1 MKTKIHCKVVR
12 NVFTNNDGTFSI
24 YGCVPSKNDLDKIH
38 LNKYGN
44 FTLKGNLSLIE
55 VGEDYTIEVEEKNGS
70 YGYEYWLIGFP
81 EIEDFDVSDVKEITD
96 EQEAEMLKSFMT
108 LSQAKYVHEAYPN
121 FIRLVLMGEQD
132 KIDYKNIHNVAEIRL
147 KGYINKVN
155 ERFKYYKLHLD
166 NPQYELSIGDCG
178 TLCSTYSTIQESNL
192 ALETK
197 PYEVLIDVLD
207 RGFQEADRMICEYD
221 SKWEDSEQRCLYLT
235 CYLLECN
242 EEDGNTRI
250 NGTQIANVVNQ
261 YNPQLNKHIVDLV
274 EKSGKIYYDK
284 QSKDLSLMKTYISE
298 CNIAQ
303 TIKQKTKKP
312 QIWNIDIEKYRVNE
326 KIELTD
332 EQMEI
337 LNLVNNYDFGMLI
350 GSAGCV
356 DAETEFFNGTQWKPI
371 SQYKE
376 GEKVLQYNQD
386 GMAELVYPER
396 YIKEPCDEMYHFE
409 TKYGINQTLT
419 KDHNVVYY
427 SPKGVFYNKPLE
439 EVIKTH
445 ENNISGFK
453 GKFITTFKYGG
464 EGIDLTDDEI
474 RIMCAIIADGS
485 FYNVSKPHQPSY
497 NTCRFHIK
505 KERKRERLRFLF
517 NNANIEYREVKSQ
530 TKGYT
535 DFYITAP
542 RREKEFSSYWYDCTN
557 EQLQI
562 ICDEIMFW
570 DGSISPTKNGVIRKR
585 FSTSIKQSAEFV
597 QFAFSACGYRASLS
611 VKDRV
616 GQRYITCGK
625 EYTRKSVEYN
635 VSITERNLVGVDKQT
650 HPSLFEK
657 VSPID
662 GYKYCFT
669 VPSHMLVLR
678 RMNQIFVTGNS
689 GKSSSVKALISLLED
704 NNKSYTLLAPSG
716 IAAKR
721 LRETTGREANTIHRK
736 LASGTTIDSDV
747 VVIDEVS
754 MVDVNLFSMLLNQID
769 DSAKIILVFDSAQ
782 LASIQCGNLVQD
794 MMDSHVVPCA
804 ELTKV
809 FRYGIGGIAT
819 VGADARNGREYLTSD
834 GELNCENAENIKD
847 YEFIEVDDDPLEQV
861 MSAYAKLRESYDVK
875 DILVLTPYNK
885 GDFGTYAINQAIQE
899 KYNPADPV
907 DDVVSR
913 KLPPSLRVPMKTLN
927 YHIGDKVINKKNN
940 YHALTDEGFEHYL
953 QEQKLRLKIDE
964 YKVKFG
970 ANDESVLE
978 LEDMLRMM
986 EEQKPAEAT
995 IYNGDIGFIKHID
1008 DKGNV
1013 WVQFDEDMIVY
1024 RKSDL
1029 ENLLLAYA
1037 CTSHSSQG
1045 CEAKGVI
1052 FLTHPSQKRM
1062 LSRNLCYMSL
1072 TRAKEHL
1079 IEIGDISIINNALK
1093 VNETRLRYTW
1103 LKELLEEEINVKR

>member
-24 YGCVPSKNDLDKIH
+24 YGCVPATNELDKIH

-44 FTLKGNLSLIE
+44 FTLKGNLSLLE
-55 VGEDYTIEVEEKNGS
+55 VGEDYTVEVEEKTGS
-70 YGYEYWLIGFP
+70 YGYEYWLVGFP

-108 LSQAKYVHEAYPN
+108 LSQAKYIHEAYPN

-166 NPQYELSIGDCG
+166 NPQYELSISDCG

-192 ALETK
+192 ALVTK

-207 RGFQEADRMICEYD
+207 RGFQEADRMICEHD
-221 SKWEDSEQRCLYLT
+221 NKWEDSEQRCLYLT

-250 NGTQIANVVNQ
+250 NGSQIANVINQ
-261 YNPQLNKHIVDLV
+261 YNLQLNKHIVELV

-284 QSKDLSLMKTYISE
+284 QTKDLSLMKTYISE

-303 TIKQKTKKP
+303 TIKRKTKKP
-312 QIWNIDIEKYRVNE
+312 QVWNIDVEKYRVNE
-326 KIELTD
+326 NITLTD
-332 EQMEI
+332 EQMAI
-337 LNLVNNYDFGMLI
+337 LKLVCNYDFAML
-350 GSAGCV
+350 
-356 DAETEFFNGTQWKPI
+356 
-371 SQYKE
+371 
-376 GEKVLQYNQD
+376 
-386 GMAELVYPER
+386 M
-396 YIKEPCDEMYHFE
+396 
-409 TKYGINQTLT
+409 
-419 KDHNVVYY
+419 
-427 SPKGVFYNKPLE
+427 GV
-439 EVIKTH
+439 
-445 ENNISGFK
+445 SG
-453 GKFITTFKYGG
+453 G
-464 EGIDLTDDEI
+464 
-474 RIMCAIIADGS
+474 
-485 FYNVSKPHQPSY
+485 
-497 NTCRFHIK
+497 
-505 KERKRERLRFLF
+505 
-517 NNANIEYREVKSQ
+517 
-530 TKGYT
+530 
-535 DFYITAP
+535 
-542 RREKEFSSYWYDCTN
+542 
-557 EQLQI
+557 
-562 ICDEIMFW
+562 
-570 DGSISPTKNGVIRKR
+570 
-585 FSTSIKQSAEFV
+585 
-597 QFAFSACGYRASLS
+597 
-611 VKDRV
+611 
-616 GQRYITCGK
+616 
-625 EYTRKSVEYN
+625 
-635 VSITERNLVGVDKQT
+635 
-650 HPSLFEK
+650 
-657 VSPID
+657 
-662 GYKYCFT
+662 
-669 VPSHMLVLR
+669 
-678 RMNQIFVTGNS
+678 
-689 GKSSSVKALISLLED
+689 GKSTSVKALISLLED

-736 LASGTTIDSDV
+736 LASGSTIDSDV

-794 MMDSHVVPCA
+794 MMDSHVVSCA

-885 GDFGTYAINQAIQE
+885 GNFGTYAINQAIQE
-899 KYNPADPV
+899 KYNPTDPV

-913 KLPPSLRVPMKTLN
+913 KLPPSLGVPMKTLN

-970 ANDESVLE
+970 SNDESVLE
-978 LEDMLRMM
+978 LEDTLRAM
-986 EEQKPAEAT
+986 EEQKPSEAT
-995 IYNGDIGFIKHID
+995 IYNGDIGFIKHVD

-1079 IEIGDISIINNALK
+1079 IEIGDISTINNALR

>member
-24 YGCVPSKNDLDKIH
+24 YGCVPAKNDLDKIH

-44 FTLKGNLSLIE
+44 FTLKGNLSLLE
-55 VGEDYTIEVEEKNGS
+55 VGEDYTVEVEEKTGS

-166 NPQYELSIGDCG
+166 NPQYELSISDCG

-192 ALETK
+192 ALATK
-197 PYEVLIDVLD
+197 PYEVLIDVLG
-207 RGFQEADRMICEYD
+207 RSFQEADRMICEHD
-221 SKWEDSEQRCLYLT
+221 NKWEDSEQRCLYLT

-250 NGTQIANVVNQ
+250 NGSQIANVTNQ
-261 YNPQLNKHIVDLV
+261 YNPQLNKHIVELV

-284 QSKDLSLMKTYISE
+284 QTKDLSLMKTYISE

-312 QIWNIDIEKYRVNE
+312 QVWNIDVEKYRVNDD
-326 KIELTD
+326 ITLTD
-332 EQMEI
+332 EQMGI
-337 LNLVNNYDFGMLI
+337 LELVCKYDFAMLI
-350 GSAGCV
+350 GSAG
-356 DAETEFFNGTQWKPI
+356 
-371 SQYKE
+371 
-376 GEKVLQYNQD
+376 
-386 GMAELVYPER
+386 
-396 YIKEPCDEMYHFE
+396 
-409 TKYGINQTLT
+409 
-419 KDHNVVYY
+419 
-427 SPKGVFYNKPLE
+427 
-439 EVIKTH
+439 
-445 ENNISGFK
+445 
-453 GKFITTFKYGG
+453 
-464 EGIDLTDDEI
+464 
-474 RIMCAIIADGS
+474 
-485 FYNVSKPHQPSY
+485 
-497 NTCRFHIK
+497 
-505 KERKRERLRFLF
+505 
-517 NNANIEYREVKSQ
+517 
-530 TKGYT
+530 
-535 DFYITAP
+535 
-542 RREKEFSSYWYDCTN
+542 
-557 EQLQI
+557 
-562 ICDEIMFW
+562 
-570 DGSISPTKNGVIRKR
+570 
-585 FSTSIKQSAEFV
+585 
-597 QFAFSACGYRASLS
+597 
-611 VKDRV
+611 
-616 GQRYITCGK
+616 
-625 EYTRKSVEYN
+625 
-635 VSITERNLVGVDKQT
+635 
-650 HPSLFEK
+650 
-657 VSPID
+657 
-662 GYKYCFT
+662 
-669 VPSHMLVLR
+669 
-678 RMNQIFVTGNS
+678 S

-736 LASGTTIDSDV
+736 LASGSTIDSDV

-861 MSAYAKLRESYDVK
+861 MSAYAKLRDSYDVK

-885 GDFGTYAINQAIQE
+885 GNFGTYAINQAIQE
-899 KYNPADPV
+899 KYNPTDPV

-913 KLPPSLRVPMKTLN
+913 KLPPSLGVPMKTLN

-964 YKVKFG
+964 SKVKFG

-978 LEDMLRMM
+978 LEDTLRAM
-986 EEQKPAEAT
+986 EEQKPSEAT
-995 IYNGDIGFIKHID
+995 IYNGDIGFIKHVD

-1024 RKSDL
+1024 RKADL

-1079 IEIGDISIINNALK
+1079 IEIGDISTINNALR

-1103 LKELLEEEINVKR
+1103 LKELLEEEVNVKR

>member
-44 FTLKGNLSLIE
+44 FTLKGNLSLLE
-55 VGEDYTIEVEEKNGS
+55 VGEDYTVEVEEKSGS
-70 YGYEYWLIGFP
+70 YGYEYWLVGFP
-81 EIEDFDVSDVKEITD
+81 EIEDFDVSDAKEITD
-96 EQEAEMLKSFMT
+96 DQEAEMLKSFMT

-192 ALETK
+192 ALATK
-197 PYEVLIDVLD
+197 PYEVLIDVLN
-207 RGFQEADRMICEYD
+207 RSFQEADRMICEYD
-221 SKWEDSEQRCLYLT
+221 NKWEDSEARCLYLT

-250 NGTQIANVVNQ
+250 NGAQIANVINQ
-261 YNPQLNKHIVDLV
+261 YNPQLNKHIVELV
-274 EKSGKIYYDK
+274 QKSDKVYYDK
-284 QSKDLSLMKTYISE
+284 QTKDLSLMKTYISE

-312 QIWNIDIEKYRVNE
+312 QVWNIDIEKYRVNE
-326 KIELTD
+326 NITLTD
-332 EQMEI
+332 EQMGI
-337 LNLVNNYDFGMLI
+337 LELVCNYDFAMLM
-350 GSAGCV
+350 G
-356 DAETEFFNGTQWKPI
+356 N
-371 SQYKE
+371 
-376 GEKVLQYNQD
+376 
-386 GMAELVYPER
+386 
-396 YIKEPCDEMYHFE
+396 
-409 TKYGINQTLT
+409 
-419 KDHNVVYY
+419 
-427 SPKGVFYNKPLE
+427 
-439 EVIKTH
+439 
-445 ENNISGFK
+445 SG
-453 GKFITTFKYGG
+453 
-464 EGIDLTDDEI
+464 
-474 RIMCAIIADGS
+474 
-485 FYNVSKPHQPSY
+485 
-497 NTCRFHIK
+497 
-505 KERKRERLRFLF
+505 
-517 NNANIEYREVKSQ
+517 
-530 TKGYT
+530 
-535 DFYITAP
+535 
-542 RREKEFSSYWYDCTN
+542 
-557 EQLQI
+557 
-562 ICDEIMFW
+562 
-570 DGSISPTKNGVIRKR
+570 
-585 FSTSIKQSAEFV
+585 
-597 QFAFSACGYRASLS
+597 
-611 VKDRV
+611 
-616 GQRYITCGK
+616 
-625 EYTRKSVEYN
+625 
-635 VSITERNLVGVDKQT
+635 
-650 HPSLFEK
+650 
-657 VSPID
+657 
-662 GYKYCFT
+662 
-669 VPSHMLVLR
+669 
-678 RMNQIFVTGNS
+678 S

-721 LRETTGREANTIHRK
+721 LRETTGREASTIHRRIM
-736 LASGTTIDSDV
+736 SSNDIESDV

-754 MVDVNLFSMLLNQID
+754 MVDVHLFSTLLNQIA
-769 DSAKIILVFDSAQ
+769 SYAKIILVFDSAQ

-847 YEFIEVDDDPLEQV
+847 YEFIEVNDEPLEQV
-861 MSAYAKLRESYDVK
+861 MSAYAKLREKYDVK

-885 GDFGTYAINQAIQE
+885 GNFGTYAINQAIQE

-913 KLPPSLRVPMKTLN
+913 KLPPSLGVPMKTLN
-927 YHIGDKVINKKNN
+927 YHISDKVINKKNN
-940 YHALTDEGFEHYL
+940 YHALTDDGFEHYL

-970 ANDESVLE
+970 ANDEGVLD
-978 LEDMLRMM
+978 LEDTLRMM
-986 EEQKPAEAT
+986 EEQEPPEAT

-1037 CTSHSSQG
+1037 CTSHASQG
-1045 CEAKGVI
+1045 CEARGVI

-1079 IEIGDISIINNALK
+1079 IEIGDISTINNALK

-1103 LKELLEEEINVKR
+1103 LRELLEEDKDVK

>member
-44 FTLKGNLSLIE
+44 FTLKGNLSLLE
-55 VGEDYTIEVEEKNGS
+55 VGEDYTVEVEEKSGS
-70 YGYEYWLIGFP
+70 YGYEYWLVGFP
-81 EIEDFDVSDVKEITD
+81 EIEDFDISDVKEITD

-108 LSQAKYVHEAYPN
+108 LSQAKYVHESYPN

-166 NPQYELSIGDCG
+166 NPQYELSISDCG

-192 ALETK
+192 ALATK

-207 RGFQEADRMICEYD
+207 RSFQEADRMICEYD
-221 SKWEDSEQRCLYLT
+221 NKWEDSEQRCLYLT

-250 NGTQIANVVNQ
+250 NGSQIANVINQ

-284 QSKDLSLMKTYISE
+284 QTKDLSLMKTYISE

-326 KIELTD
+326 NITLTD
-332 EQMEI
+332 EQMAI
-337 LNLVNNYDFGMLI
+337 LELVCKYDFAMLM
-350 GSAGCV
+350 GSAG
-356 DAETEFFNGTQWKPI
+356 
-371 SQYKE
+371 
-376 GEKVLQYNQD
+376 
-386 GMAELVYPER
+386 
-396 YIKEPCDEMYHFE
+396 
-409 TKYGINQTLT
+409 
-419 KDHNVVYY
+419 
-427 SPKGVFYNKPLE
+427 
-439 EVIKTH
+439 
-445 ENNISGFK
+445 
-453 GKFITTFKYGG
+453 
-464 EGIDLTDDEI
+464 
-474 RIMCAIIADGS
+474 
-485 FYNVSKPHQPSY
+485 
-497 NTCRFHIK
+497 
-505 KERKRERLRFLF
+505 
-517 NNANIEYREVKSQ
+517 
-530 TKGYT
+530 
-535 DFYITAP
+535 
-542 RREKEFSSYWYDCTN
+542 
-557 EQLQI
+557 
-562 ICDEIMFW
+562 
-570 DGSISPTKNGVIRKR
+570 
-585 FSTSIKQSAEFV
+585 
-597 QFAFSACGYRASLS
+597 
-611 VKDRV
+611 
-616 GQRYITCGK
+616 
-625 EYTRKSVEYN
+625 
-635 VSITERNLVGVDKQT
+635 
-650 HPSLFEK
+650 
-657 VSPID
+657 
-662 GYKYCFT
+662 
-669 VPSHMLVLR
+669 
-678 RMNQIFVTGNS
+678 S

-736 LASGTTIDSDV
+736 LASGVTIDSDV

-754 MVDVNLFSMLLNQID
+754 MVDVNLFSMLLDQID

-861 MSAYAKLRESYDVK
+861 MSVYAKLKESYDVK

-885 GDFGTYAINQAIQE
+885 GNFGTYAINQAIQE
-899 KYNPADPV
+899 KYNPTDPV

-913 KLPPSLRVPMKTLN
+913 KLPPSLGVPMKILN

-978 LEDMLRMM
+978 LEDTLRAM
-986 EEQKPAEAT
+986 EEQKPSEAT
-995 IYNGDIGFIKHID
+995 IYNGDIGFIKHVD

-1024 RKSDL
+1024 RKADL

-1079 IEIGDISIINNALK
+1079 IEIGDISTINNALR

-1103 LKELLEEEINVKR
+1103 LKELLEEEVNVKR

>member
-44 FTLKGNLSLIE
+44 FTLKGNLSLLE
-55 VGEDYTIEVEEKNGS
+55 VGEDYTIEVEEKSGS
-70 YGYEYWLIGFP
+70 YGYEYWLVGFP

-96 EQEAEMLKSFMT
+96 DQEAEMLKSFMT

-121 FIRLVLMGEQD
+121 FIRLVLMGEQE
-132 KIDYKNIHNVAEIRL
+132 KIDYKNIYNVAEIRL

-197 PYEVLIDVLD
+197 PYKVLIDVLD
-207 RGFQEADRMICEYD
+207 RSFQEADRMICEYD
-221 SKWEDSEQRCLYLT
+221 NKWEDSEQRCLYLT

-250 NGTQIANVVNQ
+250 NGSQIANVINQ
-261 YNPQLNKHIVDLV
+261 YNPQLNKHIVELV
-274 EKSGKIYYDK
+274 EKSDKVYYDK
-284 QSKDLSLMKTYISE
+284 QTKDLSLMKTYISE

-312 QIWNIDIEKYRVNE
+312 QVWNIDIEKYRVNE
-326 KIELTD
+326 NITLTD
-332 EQMEI
+332 EQMGI
-337 LNLVNNYDFGMLI
+337 L
-350 GSAGCV
+350 
-356 DAETEFFNGTQWKPI
+356 
-371 SQYKE
+371 
-376 GEKVLQYNQD
+376 
-386 GMAELVYPER
+386 ELV
-396 YIKEPCDEMYHFE
+396 C
-409 TKYGINQTLT
+409 N
-419 KDHNVVYY
+419 
-427 SPKGVFYNKPLE
+427 YNFAMLMG
-439 EVIKTH
+439 
-445 ENNISGFK
+445 NSG
-453 GKFITTFKYGG
+453 
-464 EGIDLTDDEI
+464 
-474 RIMCAIIADGS
+474 
-485 FYNVSKPHQPSY
+485 
-497 NTCRFHIK
+497 
-505 KERKRERLRFLF
+505 
-517 NNANIEYREVKSQ
+517 
-530 TKGYT
+530 
-535 DFYITAP
+535 
-542 RREKEFSSYWYDCTN
+542 
-557 EQLQI
+557 
-562 ICDEIMFW
+562 
-570 DGSISPTKNGVIRKR
+570 
-585 FSTSIKQSAEFV
+585 
-597 QFAFSACGYRASLS
+597 
-611 VKDRV
+611 
-616 GQRYITCGK
+616 
-625 EYTRKSVEYN
+625 
-635 VSITERNLVGVDKQT
+635 
-650 HPSLFEK
+650 
-657 VSPID
+657 
-662 GYKYCFT
+662 
-669 VPSHMLVLR
+669 
-678 RMNQIFVTGNS
+678 S

-721 LRETTGREANTIHRK
+721 LRETTCREANTIHRK
-736 LASGTTIDSDV
+736 LASGVTIDSDV

-794 MMDSHVVPCA
+794 MMDSHAVPCA

-847 YEFIEVDDDPLEQV
+847 YEFIEVNDDPLEQV
-861 MSAYAKLRESYDVK
+861 MNAYTKLRKNYDVK

-907 DDVVSR
+907 DDIVSR
-913 KLPPSLRVPMKTLN
+913 KLPPSLGVPMKNLN

-978 LEDMLRMM
+978 LEDMLIAIQ
-986 EEQKPAEAT
+986 EQTPAEAT

-1013 WVQFDEDMIVY
+1013 WVQFDENMIVY
-1024 RKSDL
+1024 RKADL

-1079 IEIGDISIINNALK
+1079 IEIGDISTINNALR

-1103 LKELLEEEINVKR
+1103 LKELLEDEINVKR

>member
-44 FTLKGNLSLIE
+44 FTLKGNLSLLE
-55 VGEDYTIEVEEKNGS
+55 VGEDYTVEVEEKSGS
-70 YGYEYWLIGFP
+70 YGYEYWLVGFP

-96 EQEAEMLKSFMT
+96 DQEAEMLKSFMT

-192 ALETK
+192 ALATK
-197 PYEVLIDVLD
+197 PYEVLIDVLN
-207 RGFQEADRMICEYD
+207 RSFQEADRMICEYD
-221 SKWEDSEQRCLYLT
+221 NKWEDSEARCLYLT

-250 NGTQIANVVNQ
+250 NGAQIANVINQ
-261 YNPQLNKHIVDLV
+261 YNPQLNKHIVELV
-274 EKSGKIYYDK
+274 QKSDKVYYDK
-284 QSKDLSLMKTYISE
+284 QTKDLSLMKTYISE

-312 QIWNIDIEKYRVNE
+312 QVWNIDIEKYRVNE
-326 KIELTD
+326 NITLTD
-332 EQMEI
+332 EQMGI
-337 LNLVNNYDFGMLI
+337 LELVCNYDFAMLM
-350 GSAGCV
+350 G
-356 DAETEFFNGTQWKPI
+356 N
-371 SQYKE
+371 
-376 GEKVLQYNQD
+376 
-386 GMAELVYPER
+386 
-396 YIKEPCDEMYHFE
+396 
-409 TKYGINQTLT
+409 
-419 KDHNVVYY
+419 
-427 SPKGVFYNKPLE
+427 
-439 EVIKTH
+439 
-445 ENNISGFK
+445 SG
-453 GKFITTFKYGG
+453 
-464 EGIDLTDDEI
+464 
-474 RIMCAIIADGS
+474 
-485 FYNVSKPHQPSY
+485 
-497 NTCRFHIK
+497 
-505 KERKRERLRFLF
+505 
-517 NNANIEYREVKSQ
+517 
-530 TKGYT
+530 
-535 DFYITAP
+535 
-542 RREKEFSSYWYDCTN
+542 
-557 EQLQI
+557 
-562 ICDEIMFW
+562 
-570 DGSISPTKNGVIRKR
+570 
-585 FSTSIKQSAEFV
+585 
-597 QFAFSACGYRASLS
+597 
-611 VKDRV
+611 
-616 GQRYITCGK
+616 
-625 EYTRKSVEYN
+625 
-635 VSITERNLVGVDKQT
+635 
-650 HPSLFEK
+650 
-657 VSPID
+657 
-662 GYKYCFT
+662 
-669 VPSHMLVLR
+669 
-678 RMNQIFVTGNS
+678 S

-721 LRETTGREANTIHRK
+721 LRETTGREASTIHRRIM
-736 LASGTTIDSDV
+736 SSNDIESDV
-747 VVIDEVS
+747 IVIDEVS
-754 MVDVNLFSMLLNQID
+754 MVDVHLFSTLLNQIA
-769 DSAKIILVFDSAQ
+769 SYAKIILVFDSAQ

-834 GELNCENAENIKD
+834 GKLNCENAENIKD
-847 YEFIEVDDDPLEQV
+847 YEFIEVNDEPLEQV
-861 MSAYAKLRESYDVK
+861 MSAYAKLREKYNVK

-885 GDFGTYAINQAIQE
+885 GNFGTYAINQAIQE

-913 KLPPSLRVPMKTLN
+913 KLPPSLGVPMKTLN
-927 YHIGDKVINKKNN
+927 YHISDKVINKKNN

-953 QEQKLRLKIDE
+953 QEQKLRLKIGE

-970 ANDESVLE
+970 ANDEGVLD
-978 LEDMLRMM
+978 LEDTLRMM
-986 EEQKPAEAT
+986 EEQEPPEAT

-1037 CTSHSSQG
+1037 CTSHASQG

-1079 IEIGDISIINNALK
+1079 IEIGDISTINNALK

-1103 LKELLEEEINVKR
+1103 LRELLEEDKDVK

>member
-24 YGCVPSKNDLDKIH
+24 YGCVPSTNDLDKIH

-44 FTLKGNLSLIE
+44 FTLKGDLSLLE
-55 VGEDYTIEVEEKNGS
+55 VGEDYTIEVEEKSGS

-96 EQEAEMLKSFMT
+96 DQEAEMLKSFMT

-192 ALETK
+192 ALATK
-197 PYEVLIDVLD
+197 PYEVLIDVLN
-207 RGFQEADRMICEYD
+207 RSFQEADRMICEYD
-221 SKWEDSEQRCLYLT
+221 NKWEDSEARCLYLT

-250 NGTQIANVVNQ
+250 NGVQIANVINQ
-261 YNPQLNKHIVDLV
+261 YNPQLNKYIVELV
-274 EKSGKIYYDK
+274 QKSDKVYYDK
-284 QSKDLSLMKTYISE
+284 QTKDLSLMKTYISE

-312 QIWNIDIEKYRVNE
+312 QVWNIDIEKYRVNE
-326 KIELTD
+326 NITLTD
-332 EQMEI
+332 EQMGI
-337 LNLVNNYDFGMLI
+337 LELVCNYDFAMLM
-350 GSAGCV
+350 G
-356 DAETEFFNGTQWKPI
+356 N
-371 SQYKE
+371 
-376 GEKVLQYNQD
+376 
-386 GMAELVYPER
+386 
-396 YIKEPCDEMYHFE
+396 
-409 TKYGINQTLT
+409 
-419 KDHNVVYY
+419 
-427 SPKGVFYNKPLE
+427 
-439 EVIKTH
+439 
-445 ENNISGFK
+445 SG
-453 GKFITTFKYGG
+453 
-464 EGIDLTDDEI
+464 
-474 RIMCAIIADGS
+474 
-485 FYNVSKPHQPSY
+485 
-497 NTCRFHIK
+497 
-505 KERKRERLRFLF
+505 
-517 NNANIEYREVKSQ
+517 
-530 TKGYT
+530 
-535 DFYITAP
+535 
-542 RREKEFSSYWYDCTN
+542 
-557 EQLQI
+557 
-562 ICDEIMFW
+562 
-570 DGSISPTKNGVIRKR
+570 
-585 FSTSIKQSAEFV
+585 
-597 QFAFSACGYRASLS
+597 
-611 VKDRV
+611 
-616 GQRYITCGK
+616 
-625 EYTRKSVEYN
+625 
-635 VSITERNLVGVDKQT
+635 
-650 HPSLFEK
+650 
-657 VSPID
+657 
-662 GYKYCFT
+662 
-669 VPSHMLVLR
+669 
-678 RMNQIFVTGNS
+678 S

-721 LRETTGREANTIHRK
+721 LRETTGREASTIHRRIM
-736 LASGTTIDSDV
+736 SSNDIESDV

-754 MVDVNLFSMLLNQID
+754 MVDVHLFSTLLNQIA
-769 DSAKIILVFDSAQ
+769 SYAKIILVFDSAQ

-847 YEFIEVDDDPLEQV
+847 YEFIEVNDEPLEQV
-861 MSAYAKLRESYDVK
+861 MSAYAKLREKYDVK

-885 GDFGTYAINQAIQE
+885 GNFGTYAINQAIQE
-899 KYNPADPV
+899 KHNPADPV

-913 KLPPSLRVPMKTLN
+913 KLPPSLGVPMKTLN

-970 ANDESVLE
+970 ANDEGVLD
-978 LEDMLRMM
+978 LEDTLRMM
-986 EEQKPAEAT
+986 EEQEPPEAT

-1013 WVQFDEDMIVY
+1013 WVQFGEDMIVY

-1037 CTSHSSQG
+1037 CTSHASQG

-1079 IEIGDISIINNALK
+1079 IEIGDISTINNALK

-1103 LKELLEEEINVKR
+1103 LRELLEEDKDVK

>member
-44 FTLKGNLSLIE
+44 FTLKGNLSLLE
-55 VGEDYTIEVEEKNGS
+55 VGEDYTVEVEEKSGS
-70 YGYEYWLIGFP
+70 YGYEYWLVGFP

-96 EQEAEMLKSFMT
+96 DQEAEMLKSFMT

-192 ALETK
+192 ALATK
-197 PYEVLIDVLD
+197 PYEVLIDVLN
-207 RGFQEADRMICEYD
+207 RSFQEADRMICEYD
-221 SKWEDSEQRCLYLT
+221 NKWEDSEARCLYLT

-250 NGTQIANVVNQ
+250 NGAQIANVINQ
-261 YNPQLNKHIVDLV
+261 YNPQLNKHIVELV
-274 EKSGKIYYDK
+274 QKSDKVYYDK
-284 QSKDLSLMKTYISE
+284 QTKDLSLMKTYISE

-312 QIWNIDIEKYRVNE
+312 QVWNIDIEKYRVNE
-326 KIELTD
+326 NITLTD
-332 EQMEI
+332 EQMGI
-337 LNLVNNYDFGMLI
+337 LELVCNYDFAMLM
-350 GSAGCV
+350 G
-356 DAETEFFNGTQWKPI
+356 N
-371 SQYKE
+371 
-376 GEKVLQYNQD
+376 
-386 GMAELVYPER
+386 
-396 YIKEPCDEMYHFE
+396 
-409 TKYGINQTLT
+409 
-419 KDHNVVYY
+419 
-427 SPKGVFYNKPLE
+427 
-439 EVIKTH
+439 
-445 ENNISGFK
+445 SG
-453 GKFITTFKYGG
+453 
-464 EGIDLTDDEI
+464 
-474 RIMCAIIADGS
+474 
-485 FYNVSKPHQPSY
+485 
-497 NTCRFHIK
+497 
-505 KERKRERLRFLF
+505 
-517 NNANIEYREVKSQ
+517 
-530 TKGYT
+530 
-535 DFYITAP
+535 
-542 RREKEFSSYWYDCTN
+542 
-557 EQLQI
+557 
-562 ICDEIMFW
+562 
-570 DGSISPTKNGVIRKR
+570 
-585 FSTSIKQSAEFV
+585 
-597 QFAFSACGYRASLS
+597 
-611 VKDRV
+611 
-616 GQRYITCGK
+616 
-625 EYTRKSVEYN
+625 
-635 VSITERNLVGVDKQT
+635 
-650 HPSLFEK
+650 
-657 VSPID
+657 
-662 GYKYCFT
+662 
-669 VPSHMLVLR
+669 
-678 RMNQIFVTGNS
+678 S

-721 LRETTGREANTIHRK
+721 LRETTGREASTIHRRIM
-736 LASGTTIDSDV
+736 SSNDIESDV

-754 MVDVNLFSMLLNQID
+754 MVDVHLFSTLLNQIA
-769 DSAKIILVFDSAQ
+769 SYAKIILVFDSAQ

-847 YEFIEVDDDPLEQV
+847 YEFIEVNDEPLEQV
-861 MSAYAKLRESYDVK
+861 MSAYAKLREKYDVK

-885 GDFGTYAINQAIQE
+885 GNFGTYAINQAIQE

-913 KLPPSLRVPMKTLN
+913 KLPPSLGVPMKTLN
-927 YHIGDKVINKKNN
+927 YHISDKVINKKNN
-940 YHALTDEGFEHYL
+940 YHALTDDGFEHYL

-970 ANDESVLE
+970 ANDEGVLD
-978 LEDMLRMM
+978 LEDTLRMM
-986 EEQKPAEAT
+986 EEQEPPEAT

-1037 CTSHSSQG
+1037 CTSHASQG

-1079 IEIGDISIINNALK
+1079 IEIGDISTINNALK

-1103 LKELLEEEINVKR
+1103 LRELLEEDKDVK

>member
-24 YGCVPSKNDLDKIH
+24 YGCVPAKNDLDKIH

-44 FTLKGNLSLIE
+44 FTLKGNLSLLE
-55 VGEDYTIEVEEKNGS
+55 VGEDYTVEVEEKTGS

-166 NPQYELSIGDCG
+166 NPQYELSISDCG

-192 ALETK
+192 ALATK
-197 PYEVLIDVLD
+197 PYEVLIDVLG
-207 RGFQEADRMICEYD
+207 RSFQEADRMICEHD
-221 SKWEDSEQRCLYLT
+221 NKWEDSEQRCLYLT

-250 NGTQIANVVNQ
+250 NGSQIANVTNQ
-261 YNPQLNKHIVDLV
+261 YNPQLNKHIVELV

-284 QSKDLSLMKTYISE
+284 QTKDLSLMKTYISE

-312 QIWNIDIEKYRVNE
+312 QVWNIDVEKYRVNDN
-326 KIELTD
+326 ITLTD
-332 EQMEI
+332 EQMGI
-337 LNLVNNYDFGMLI
+337 LELVCKYDFAMLI
-350 GSAGCV
+350 GSAG
-356 DAETEFFNGTQWKPI
+356 
-371 SQYKE
+371 
-376 GEKVLQYNQD
+376 
-386 GMAELVYPER
+386 
-396 YIKEPCDEMYHFE
+396 
-409 TKYGINQTLT
+409 
-419 KDHNVVYY
+419 
-427 SPKGVFYNKPLE
+427 
-439 EVIKTH
+439 
-445 ENNISGFK
+445 
-453 GKFITTFKYGG
+453 
-464 EGIDLTDDEI
+464 
-474 RIMCAIIADGS
+474 
-485 FYNVSKPHQPSY
+485 
-497 NTCRFHIK
+497 
-505 KERKRERLRFLF
+505 
-517 NNANIEYREVKSQ
+517 
-530 TKGYT
+530 
-535 DFYITAP
+535 
-542 RREKEFSSYWYDCTN
+542 
-557 EQLQI
+557 
-562 ICDEIMFW
+562 
-570 DGSISPTKNGVIRKR
+570 
-585 FSTSIKQSAEFV
+585 
-597 QFAFSACGYRASLS
+597 
-611 VKDRV
+611 
-616 GQRYITCGK
+616 
-625 EYTRKSVEYN
+625 
-635 VSITERNLVGVDKQT
+635 
-650 HPSLFEK
+650 
-657 VSPID
+657 
-662 GYKYCFT
+662 
-669 VPSHMLVLR
+669 
-678 RMNQIFVTGNS
+678 S

-736 LASGTTIDSDV
+736 LASGSTIDSDV

-861 MSAYAKLRESYDVK
+861 MSAYAKLRDSYDVK

-885 GDFGTYAINQAIQE
+885 GNFGTYAINQAIQE
-899 KYNPADPV
+899 KYNPTDPV

-913 KLPPSLRVPMKTLN
+913 KLPPSLGVPMKTLN

-964 YKVKFG
+964 SKVKFG

-978 LEDMLRMM
+978 LEDTLRAM
-986 EEQKPAEAT
+986 EEQKPSEAT
-995 IYNGDIGFIKHID
+995 IYNGDIGFIKHVD

-1024 RKSDL
+1024 RKADL

-1052 FLTHPSQKRM
+1052 FLTHPGQKRM

-1079 IEIGDISIINNALK
+1079 IEIGDISTINNALR

-1103 LKELLEEEINVKR
+1103 LKELLEEEVNVKR

>member
-24 YGCVPSKNDLDKIH
+24 YGCVPSTNDLDKIH

-44 FTLKGNLSLIE
+44 FTLKGNLRLLE
-55 VGEDYTIEVEEKNGS
+55 VGEDYTIEVEEKSGS

-108 LSQAKYVHEAYPN
+108 ISQAKYVHEAYPN

-166 NPQYELSIGDCG
+166 NPQYELSISDCG

-192 ALETK
+192 ALATK
-197 PYEVLIDVLD
+197 PYEVLIDVLG
-207 RGFQEADRMICEYD
+207 RGFQEADRMICECD
-221 SKWEDSEQRCLYLT
+221 NKWEDSEARCLYLT

-250 NGTQIANVVNQ
+250 NGAQIANVINQ
-261 YNPQLNKHIVDLV
+261 YSPQLNKHIVELV
-274 EKSGKIYYDK
+274 EKSDKVYYDK
-284 QSKDLSLMKTYISE
+284 QTKDLSLMKTYISE

-312 QIWNIDIEKYRVNE
+312 QVWNIDIEKYRVNE
-326 KIELTD
+326 NITLTN
-332 EQMEI
+332 EQMGI
-337 LNLVNNYDFGMLI
+337 LELVCNYDFAMLM
-350 GSAGCV
+350 G
-356 DAETEFFNGTQWKPI
+356 N
-371 SQYKE
+371 
-376 GEKVLQYNQD
+376 
-386 GMAELVYPER
+386 
-396 YIKEPCDEMYHFE
+396 
-409 TKYGINQTLT
+409 
-419 KDHNVVYY
+419 
-427 SPKGVFYNKPLE
+427 
-439 EVIKTH
+439 
-445 ENNISGFK
+445 SG
-453 GKFITTFKYGG
+453 
-464 EGIDLTDDEI
+464 
-474 RIMCAIIADGS
+474 
-485 FYNVSKPHQPSY
+485 
-497 NTCRFHIK
+497 
-505 KERKRERLRFLF
+505 
-517 NNANIEYREVKSQ
+517 
-530 TKGYT
+530 
-535 DFYITAP
+535 
-542 RREKEFSSYWYDCTN
+542 
-557 EQLQI
+557 
-562 ICDEIMFW
+562 
-570 DGSISPTKNGVIRKR
+570 
-585 FSTSIKQSAEFV
+585 
-597 QFAFSACGYRASLS
+597 
-611 VKDRV
+611 
-616 GQRYITCGK
+616 
-625 EYTRKSVEYN
+625 
-635 VSITERNLVGVDKQT
+635 
-650 HPSLFEK
+650 
-657 VSPID
+657 
-662 GYKYCFT
+662 
-669 VPSHMLVLR
+669 
-678 RMNQIFVTGNS
+678 S

-721 LRETTGREANTIHRK
+721 LRETTGREASTIHRRIM
-736 LASGTTIDSDV
+736 SSNDIESDV

-754 MVDVNLFSMLLNQID
+754 MVDVHLFSTLLNQIA
-769 DSAKIILVFDSAQ
+769 SYAKIILVFDSAQ

-819 VGADARNGREYLTSD
+819 VGADARNGKEYLTSD

-847 YEFIEVDDDPLEQV
+847 YEFIEVNDEPLEQV
-861 MSAYAKLRESYDVK
+861 MSAYAKLREKYDVK

-885 GDFGTYAINQAIQE
+885 GNFGTYAINQAIQE

-913 KLPPSLRVPMKTLN
+913 KLPPSLGVPMKTLN

-970 ANDESVLE
+970 ANDEGVLD
-978 LEDMLRMM
+978 LEDTLRMM
-986 EEQKPAEAT
+986 EEQEPPEAT

-1037 CTSHSSQG
+1037 CTSHASQG

-1079 IEIGDISIINNALK
+1079 IEIGDISTINNALK

-1103 LKELLEEEINVKR
+1103 LRELLEEDKDAK

>member
-44 FTLKGNLSLIE
+44 FTLKGNLSLLE
-55 VGEDYTIEVEEKNGS
+55 VGEDYTVEVEEKSGS
-70 YGYEYWLIGFP
+70 YGYEYWLVGFP

-96 EQEAEMLKSFMT
+96 DQEAEMLKSFMT

-192 ALETK
+192 ALATK
-197 PYEVLIDVLD
+197 PYEVLIDVLN
-207 RGFQEADRMICEYD
+207 RSFQEADRMICEYD
-221 SKWEDSEQRCLYLT
+221 NKWEDSEARCLYLT

-250 NGTQIANVVNQ
+250 NGAQIANVINQ
-261 YNPQLNKHIVDLV
+261 YNPQLNKHIVELV
-274 EKSGKIYYDK
+274 EKNDKVYYDK
-284 QSKDLSLMKTYISE
+284 QTKDLSLMKTYISE

-312 QIWNIDIEKYRVNE
+312 QVWNIDIEKYRVNDN
-326 KIELTD
+326 ITLTD
-332 EQMEI
+332 EQMGI
-337 LNLVNNYDFGMLI
+337 LELVCNYDFAMLM
-350 GSAGCV
+350 G
-356 DAETEFFNGTQWKPI
+356 N
-371 SQYKE
+371 
-376 GEKVLQYNQD
+376 
-386 GMAELVYPER
+386 
-396 YIKEPCDEMYHFE
+396 
-409 TKYGINQTLT
+409 
-419 KDHNVVYY
+419 
-427 SPKGVFYNKPLE
+427 
-439 EVIKTH
+439 
-445 ENNISGFK
+445 SG
-453 GKFITTFKYGG
+453 
-464 EGIDLTDDEI
+464 
-474 RIMCAIIADGS
+474 
-485 FYNVSKPHQPSY
+485 
-497 NTCRFHIK
+497 
-505 KERKRERLRFLF
+505 
-517 NNANIEYREVKSQ
+517 
-530 TKGYT
+530 
-535 DFYITAP
+535 
-542 RREKEFSSYWYDCTN
+542 
-557 EQLQI
+557 
-562 ICDEIMFW
+562 
-570 DGSISPTKNGVIRKR
+570 
-585 FSTSIKQSAEFV
+585 
-597 QFAFSACGYRASLS
+597 
-611 VKDRV
+611 
-616 GQRYITCGK
+616 
-625 EYTRKSVEYN
+625 
-635 VSITERNLVGVDKQT
+635 
-650 HPSLFEK
+650 
-657 VSPID
+657 
-662 GYKYCFT
+662 
-669 VPSHMLVLR
+669 
-678 RMNQIFVTGNS
+678 S

-721 LRETTGREANTIHRK
+721 LRETTGREASTIHRRIM
-736 LASGTTIDSDV
+736 SSNDIESDV

-754 MVDVNLFSMLLNQID
+754 MVDVHLFSILLNQIA
-769 DSAKIILVFDSAQ
+769 SYAKIILVFDSAQ

-819 VGADARNGREYLTSD
+819 VGADARNGKEYLTSD

-847 YEFIEVDDDPLEQV
+847 YEFIEVNDEPLEQV
-861 MSAYAKLRESYDVK
+861 MSAYAKLREKYDVK

-885 GDFGTYAINQAIQE
+885 GNFGTYAINQAIQE

-913 KLPPSLRVPMKTLN
+913 KLPPSLGVPMKTLN

-970 ANDESVLE
+970 ANDEGVLD
-978 LEDMLRMM
+978 LEDTLRMM
-986 EEQKPAEAT
+986 EEQEPPEAT

-1037 CTSHSSQG
+1037 CTSHASQG

-1072 TRAKEHL
+1072 TRAKEQL
-1079 IEIGDISIINNALK
+1079 IEIGDISTINNALK

-1103 LKELLEEEINVKR
+1103 LRELLEEDKDVK

>member
-44 FTLKGNLSLIE
+44 FTLKGNLSLLE
-55 VGEDYTIEVEEKNGS
+55 VGEDYTVEVEEKSSS
-70 YGYEYWLIGFP
+70 YGYEYWLVGFP

-96 EQEAEMLKSFMT
+96 DQEAEMLKSFMT

-192 ALETK
+192 ALATK
-197 PYEVLIDVLD
+197 PYEVLIDVLN
-207 RGFQEADRMICEYD
+207 RSFQEADRMICEYD
-221 SKWEDSEQRCLYLT
+221 NKWEDSEARCLYLT

-250 NGTQIANVVNQ
+250 NGAQIANVINQ
-261 YNPQLNKHIVDLV
+261 YNPQLNKHIVELV
-274 EKSGKIYYDK
+274 QKSDKVYYDK
-284 QSKDLSLMKTYISE
+284 QTKDLSLMKTYISE

-312 QIWNIDIEKYRVNE
+312 QVWNIDIEKYRVNE
-326 KIELTD
+326 NITLTD
-332 EQMEI
+332 EQMGI
-337 LNLVNNYDFGMLI
+337 LELVCNYDFAMLM
-350 GSAGCV
+350 G
-356 DAETEFFNGTQWKPI
+356 N
-371 SQYKE
+371 
-376 GEKVLQYNQD
+376 
-386 GMAELVYPER
+386 
-396 YIKEPCDEMYHFE
+396 
-409 TKYGINQTLT
+409 
-419 KDHNVVYY
+419 
-427 SPKGVFYNKPLE
+427 
-439 EVIKTH
+439 
-445 ENNISGFK
+445 SG
-453 GKFITTFKYGG
+453 
-464 EGIDLTDDEI
+464 
-474 RIMCAIIADGS
+474 
-485 FYNVSKPHQPSY
+485 
-497 NTCRFHIK
+497 
-505 KERKRERLRFLF
+505 
-517 NNANIEYREVKSQ
+517 
-530 TKGYT
+530 
-535 DFYITAP
+535 
-542 RREKEFSSYWYDCTN
+542 
-557 EQLQI
+557 
-562 ICDEIMFW
+562 
-570 DGSISPTKNGVIRKR
+570 
-585 FSTSIKQSAEFV
+585 
-597 QFAFSACGYRASLS
+597 
-611 VKDRV
+611 
-616 GQRYITCGK
+616 
-625 EYTRKSVEYN
+625 
-635 VSITERNLVGVDKQT
+635 
-650 HPSLFEK
+650 
-657 VSPID
+657 
-662 GYKYCFT
+662 
-669 VPSHMLVLR
+669 
-678 RMNQIFVTGNS
+678 S

-721 LRETTGREANTIHRK
+721 LRETTGREASTIHRRIM
-736 LASGTTIDSDV
+736 SSNDIESDV

-754 MVDVNLFSMLLNQID
+754 MVDVHLFSTLLNQIA
-769 DSAKIILVFDSAQ
+769 SYAKIILVFDSAQ

-834 GELNCENAENIKD
+834 GKLNCENAENIKD
-847 YEFIEVDDDPLEQV
+847 YEFIEVNDEPLEQV
-861 MSAYAKLRESYDVK
+861 MSAYAKLREKYNVK

-885 GDFGTYAINQAIQE
+885 GNFGTYAINQAIQE

-913 KLPPSLRVPMKTLN
+913 KLPPSLGVPMKTLN
-927 YHIGDKVINKKNN
+927 YHISDKVINKKNN

-970 ANDESVLE
+970 ANDEGVLD
-978 LEDMLRMM
+978 LEDTLRMM
-986 EEQKPAEAT
+986 EEQEPPEAT

-1037 CTSHSSQG
+1037 CTSHASQG

-1079 IEIGDISIINNALK
+1079 IEIGDISTINNALK

-1103 LKELLEEEINVKR
+1103 LRELLEEDKDVK

>member
-44 FTLKGNLSLIE
+44 FTLKGNLSLLE
-55 VGEDYTIEVEEKNGS
+55 VGEEYTVEVEEKSGS
-70 YGYEYWLIGFP
+70 YGYEYWLVGFP

-96 EQEAEMLKSFMT
+96 DQEAEMLKSFMT

-192 ALETK
+192 ALATK
-197 PYEVLIDVLD
+197 PYEVLIDVLN
-207 RGFQEADRMICEYD
+207 RSFQEADRMICEYD
-221 SKWEDSEQRCLYLT
+221 NKWEDSEARCLYLT

-250 NGTQIANVVNQ
+250 NGAQIANVINQ
-261 YNPQLNKHIVDLV
+261 YNPQLNKHIVELV
-274 EKSGKIYYDK
+274 EKSDKVYYDK
-284 QSKDLSLMKTYISE
+284 QTKDLSLMKTYISE

-312 QIWNIDIEKYRVNE
+312 QVWNIDIEKYRVNE
-326 KIELTD
+326 NITLTD
-332 EQMEI
+332 EQMGI
-337 LNLVNNYDFGMLI
+337 LELVCKYDFAMLI
-350 GSAGCV
+350 GSAG
-356 DAETEFFNGTQWKPI
+356 
-371 SQYKE
+371 
-376 GEKVLQYNQD
+376 
-386 GMAELVYPER
+386 
-396 YIKEPCDEMYHFE
+396 
-409 TKYGINQTLT
+409 
-419 KDHNVVYY
+419 
-427 SPKGVFYNKPLE
+427 
-439 EVIKTH
+439 
-445 ENNISGFK
+445 
-453 GKFITTFKYGG
+453 
-464 EGIDLTDDEI
+464 
-474 RIMCAIIADGS
+474 
-485 FYNVSKPHQPSY
+485 
-497 NTCRFHIK
+497 
-505 KERKRERLRFLF
+505 
-517 NNANIEYREVKSQ
+517 
-530 TKGYT
+530 
-535 DFYITAP
+535 
-542 RREKEFSSYWYDCTN
+542 
-557 EQLQI
+557 
-562 ICDEIMFW
+562 
-570 DGSISPTKNGVIRKR
+570 
-585 FSTSIKQSAEFV
+585 
-597 QFAFSACGYRASLS
+597 
-611 VKDRV
+611 
-616 GQRYITCGK
+616 
-625 EYTRKSVEYN
+625 
-635 VSITERNLVGVDKQT
+635 
-650 HPSLFEK
+650 
-657 VSPID
+657 
-662 GYKYCFT
+662 
-669 VPSHMLVLR
+669 
-678 RMNQIFVTGNS
+678 S

-721 LRETTGREANTIHRK
+721 LRETTGREASTIHRRIM
-736 LASGTTIDSDV
+736 SSNDIESDV

-754 MVDVNLFSMLLNQID
+754 MVDVHLFSTLLNQIA
-769 DSAKIILVFDSAQ
+769 SYAKIILVFDSAQ

-847 YEFIEVDDDPLEQV
+847 YEFIEVNDEPLEQV
-861 MSAYAKLRESYDVK
+861 MSAYAKLREKYDAK

-885 GDFGTYAINQAIQE
+885 GNFGTYAINQAIQE
-899 KYNPADPV
+899 KYNPVDPV

-913 KLPPSLRVPMKTLN
+913 KLPPSLGVPMKTLN

-970 ANDESVLE
+970 ANDEGVLD
-978 LEDMLRMM
+978 LEDTLRMM
-986 EEQKPAEAT
+986 EEQEPPEAT

-1037 CTSHSSQG
+1037 CTSHASQG

-1079 IEIGDISIINNALK
+1079 IEIGDISTINNALK

-1103 LKELLEEEINVKR
+1103 LRELLEEDKDVK

>member
-44 FTLKGNLSLIE
+44 FTLKGNLSLLE
-55 VGEDYTIEVEEKNGS
+55 VGEDYTVEVEEKSGS
-70 YGYEYWLIGFP
+70 YGYEYWLVGFP

-96 EQEAEMLKSFMT
+96 DQEAEMLKSFMT

-192 ALETK
+192 ALATK
-197 PYEVLIDVLD
+197 PYEVLIDVLN
-207 RGFQEADRMICEYD
+207 RSFQEADRMICEYD
-221 SKWEDSEQRCLYLT
+221 NKWEDSEARCLYLT

-250 NGTQIANVVNQ
+250 NGAQIANVINQ
-261 YNPQLNKHIVDLV
+261 YNPQLNKHIVELV
-274 EKSGKIYYDK
+274 EKSDKVYYDK
-284 QSKDLSLMKTYISE
+284 QTKDLSLMKTYISE

-312 QIWNIDIEKYRVNE
+312 QVWNIDIEKYRVNE
-326 KIELTD
+326 NITLTN
-332 EQMEI
+332 EQMGI
-337 LNLVNNYDFGMLI
+337 LELVCKYDFAMLI
-350 GSAGCV
+350 GSAG
-356 DAETEFFNGTQWKPI
+356 
-371 SQYKE
+371 
-376 GEKVLQYNQD
+376 
-386 GMAELVYPER
+386 
-396 YIKEPCDEMYHFE
+396 
-409 TKYGINQTLT
+409 
-419 KDHNVVYY
+419 
-427 SPKGVFYNKPLE
+427 
-439 EVIKTH
+439 
-445 ENNISGFK
+445 
-453 GKFITTFKYGG
+453 
-464 EGIDLTDDEI
+464 
-474 RIMCAIIADGS
+474 
-485 FYNVSKPHQPSY
+485 
-497 NTCRFHIK
+497 
-505 KERKRERLRFLF
+505 
-517 NNANIEYREVKSQ
+517 
-530 TKGYT
+530 
-535 DFYITAP
+535 
-542 RREKEFSSYWYDCTN
+542 
-557 EQLQI
+557 
-562 ICDEIMFW
+562 
-570 DGSISPTKNGVIRKR
+570 
-585 FSTSIKQSAEFV
+585 
-597 QFAFSACGYRASLS
+597 
-611 VKDRV
+611 
-616 GQRYITCGK
+616 
-625 EYTRKSVEYN
+625 
-635 VSITERNLVGVDKQT
+635 
-650 HPSLFEK
+650 
-657 VSPID
+657 
-662 GYKYCFT
+662 
-669 VPSHMLVLR
+669 
-678 RMNQIFVTGNS
+678 S

-721 LRETTGREANTIHRK
+721 LRETTGREASTIHRRIM
-736 LASGTTIDSDV
+736 SSNDIESDV

-754 MVDVNLFSMLLNQID
+754 MVDVHLFSTLLNQIA
-769 DSAKIILVFDSAQ
+769 SYAKIILVFDSAQ

-847 YEFIEVDDDPLEQV
+847 YEFIEVNDDPLEQV
-861 MSAYAKLRESYDVK
+861 MNAYAKLRDSYDVK

-913 KLPPSLRVPMKTLN
+913 KLPPSLGVPMKTLN

-970 ANDESVLE
+970 ANDEGVLD
-978 LEDMLRMM
+978 LEDTLRMM
-986 EEQKPAEAT
+986 EEQEPPEAT
-995 IYNGDIGFIKHID
+995 IYNGDIGFIKHVD

-1037 CTSHSSQG
+1037 CTSHASQG

-1079 IEIGDISIINNALK
+1079 IEIGDISTINNALK

-1103 LKELLEEEINVKR
+1103 LRELLEEDKDVK

>member
-24 YGCVPSKNDLDKIH
+24 YGCVPSTNDLDKIH

-44 FTLKGNLSLIE
+44 FTLKGNLRLLE
-55 VGEDYTIEVEEKNGS
+55 VGEDYTIEVEEKSGS

-108 LSQAKYVHEAYPN
+108 ISQAKYVHEAYPN

-166 NPQYELSIGDCG
+166 NPQYELSISDCG

-192 ALETK
+192 ALATK
-197 PYEVLIDVLD
+197 PYEVLIDVLG
-207 RGFQEADRMICEYD
+207 RGFQEADRMICECD
-221 SKWEDSEQRCLYLT
+221 NKWEDSEARCLYLT

-250 NGTQIANVVNQ
+250 NGAQIANVINQ
-261 YNPQLNKHIVDLV
+261 YNPQLNKHIVELV
-274 EKSGKIYYDK
+274 EKSDKVYYDK
-284 QSKDLSLMKTYISE
+284 QTKDLSLMKTYISE

-312 QIWNIDIEKYRVNE
+312 QVWNIDIEKYRVNDN
-326 KIELTD
+326 ITLTN
-332 EQMEI
+332 EQMGI
-337 LNLVNNYDFGMLI
+337 LELVCNYDFAMLM
-350 GSAGCV
+350 G
-356 DAETEFFNGTQWKPI
+356 N
-371 SQYKE
+371 
-376 GEKVLQYNQD
+376 
-386 GMAELVYPER
+386 
-396 YIKEPCDEMYHFE
+396 
-409 TKYGINQTLT
+409 
-419 KDHNVVYY
+419 
-427 SPKGVFYNKPLE
+427 
-439 EVIKTH
+439 
-445 ENNISGFK
+445 SG
-453 GKFITTFKYGG
+453 
-464 EGIDLTDDEI
+464 
-474 RIMCAIIADGS
+474 
-485 FYNVSKPHQPSY
+485 
-497 NTCRFHIK
+497 
-505 KERKRERLRFLF
+505 
-517 NNANIEYREVKSQ
+517 
-530 TKGYT
+530 
-535 DFYITAP
+535 
-542 RREKEFSSYWYDCTN
+542 
-557 EQLQI
+557 
-562 ICDEIMFW
+562 
-570 DGSISPTKNGVIRKR
+570 
-585 FSTSIKQSAEFV
+585 
-597 QFAFSACGYRASLS
+597 
-611 VKDRV
+611 
-616 GQRYITCGK
+616 
-625 EYTRKSVEYN
+625 
-635 VSITERNLVGVDKQT
+635 
-650 HPSLFEK
+650 
-657 VSPID
+657 
-662 GYKYCFT
+662 
-669 VPSHMLVLR
+669 
-678 RMNQIFVTGNS
+678 S

-721 LRETTGREANTIHRK
+721 LRETTGREASTIHRRIM
-736 LASGTTIDSDV
+736 SSNDIESDV

-754 MVDVNLFSMLLNQID
+754 MVDVHLFSTLLNQIA
-769 DSAKIILVFDSAQ
+769 SYAKIILVFDSAQ

-819 VGADARNGREYLTSD
+819 VGADARNGKEYLTSD

-847 YEFIEVDDDPLEQV
+847 YEFIEVNDEPLEQV
-861 MSAYAKLRESYDVK
+861 MSAYAKLREKYDVK

-885 GDFGTYAINQAIQE
+885 GNFGTYAINQAIQE

-913 KLPPSLRVPMKTLN
+913 KLPPSLGVPMKTLN

-970 ANDESVLE
+970 ANDEGVLD
-978 LEDMLRMM
+978 LEDTLRMM
-986 EEQKPAEAT
+986 EEQEPPEAT

-1037 CTSHSSQG
+1037 CTSHASQG

-1079 IEIGDISIINNALK
+1079 IEIGDISTINNALK

-1103 LKELLEEEINVKR
+1103 LRELLEEDKDVK